1 MRIESQRYTER
12 FGSVRIND
20 VQKVLELDSG
30 QRVFPRRKSSMA
42 VHKIEHDAVQAIE
55 EKMAVVIPI
64 KDEKLQLFEGVISGV
79 PHDCLI
85 IVISASKR
93 GRVDRFQMERD
104 TLAQYCKFT
113 NRHAVIVHQ
122 KDPNIAK
129 ALAAAG
135 YDDLLDG
142 RRTVRSGKCEGMIL
156 GMLMAMLYHKDYVAF
171 IDSDNYIPGS
181 VWEYCKIY
189 AAGFSLATS
198 PYAMVRILWH
208 YKPKTVGEIYFKK
221 WGRVS
226 EVTNGNMNAL
236 ISSKTGFET
245 DIIKTANAGEHA
257 MTMRLAEI
265 LPYATGFAVE
275 PGELTSIFEGFGGI
289 LPSADTAASKQGVE
303 IFQIET
309 KNPHF
314 HEERGVGHLNT
325 MLVPGQAIIYHS
337 PLCGKQLQESI
348 RESLF
353 VQNALAE
360 DEELVKPRIIPP
372 PCQADMSRFANA
384 IKRHLPTYSVLEG

>member
-12 FGSVRIND
+12 FGAVHISD
-20 VQKVLELDSG
+20 VQKVLELDAG
-30 QRVFPRRKSSMA
+30 KKNYPRRKNDLA
-42 VHKIEHDAVQAIE
+42 VHKIEDYMVQAIE

-64 KDEKLQLFEGVISGV
+64 KDEKLKLFEGVISGV

-85 IVISASKR
+85 IVVSASKR
-93 GRVDRFQMERD
+93 GRVDRFKLERD
-104 TLAQYCKFT
+104 TLAQFCHFT
-113 NRHAVIVHQ
+113 HRQAIIIHQ
-122 KDPNIAK
+122 KDPTIAK

-135 YDDLLDG
+135 YNDILDG
-142 RRTVRSGKCEGMIL
+142 RKTVRSGKSEGMII
-156 GMLMAMLYHKDYVAF
+156 GILMAMLHHKDYVAF

-208 YKPKTVGEIYFKK
+208 YKPKMMGEVFFKK

-226 EVTNGNMNAL
+226 KVTNHNMNAL
-236 ISSKTGFET
+236 ISDKTGFET

-257 MTMRLAEI
+257 MTMKLAEI

-275 PGELTSIFEGFGGI
+275 PGELTALFEGFGGI
-289 LPSADTAASKQGVE
+289 LPSADPAASKQGVE
-303 IFQIET
+303 VFQIET

-314 HEERGVGHLNT
+314 HEEKGGRHLNN
-325 MLVPGQAIIYHS
+325 MLVPGQAVIYHS
-337 PLCGKQLQESI
+337 PLCDKQLKEQI
-348 RESLF
+348 REGLIN
-353 VQNALAE
+353 QGAITPE
-360 DEELVKPRIIPP
+360 DELAKPNVTPP
-372 PCQADMSRFANA
+372 LRQADLPRF
-384 IKRHLPTYSVLEG
+384 ISYMKRHMPSYSVLES